1 MRKLF
6 KNLTAIGLSVTMVVG
21 TASMASAAVAKGTD
35 VSNGKAWTSYSIH
48 TREDNGVWEDKL
60 IGAGQKYQNKENT
73 YKSYGEDAKIT
84 TQTSSSFTMNV
95 VSTGWSAKWTPKGDV
110 GQSNPWGVTADKV
123 VNVERGRYYTISFKI
138 KSTLKNEIMKS
149 QDKKDAK
156 GNVIK
161 DSEGKA
167 MGENVGTG
175 KYNYVK
181 HIHFK
186 AFDNTDKDGAALNLS
201 NVKATIGG
209 KSVLSSTKDFSP
221 FVALDS
227 QNTADDGYVTVSADV
242 KIPSLRSEYQKKKA
256 QPTLGIKFAFGAFLK
271 EYIPDDDETV
281 QDIALLLKDDE
292 QRRELINAVEVE
304 YVKTSAELIRYAW
317 LISDDAPF
325 VDENDMENDKDIE
338 KLCPVCKKHYF
349 ECFAD
354 YDVCPVCGWSND
366 VVQRDEPD
374 LKNCGN
380 DMSLN
385 EAREAYKNGKPIE

>member
-60 IGAGQKYQNKENT
+60 IGAGQKYQNKENP

-271 EYIPDDDETV
+271 EYIDESDMSGTIDVKDFKITAGIQSPSQVKVSKVTAKKKAMVVKYKKASKAKKYEV
-281 QDIALLLKDDE
+281 QYSLKK
-292 QRRELINAVEVE
+292 NFKKSK
-304 YVKTSAELIRYAW
+304 VKTTKKAKIT
-317 LISDDAPF
+317 I
-325 VDENDMENDKDIE
+325 K
-338 KLCPVCKKHYF
+338 KLKSGKKYYVRVRGF
-349 ECFAD
+349 F
-354 YDVCPVCGWSND
+354 
-366 VVQRDEPD
+366 
-374 LKNCGN
+374 
-380 DMSLN
+380 M
-385 EAREAYKNGKPIE
+385 NGKTKVYGPYSAKKVVKIK

>member
-48 TREDNGVWEDKL
+48 TREDNGSWEDKL

-186 AFDNTDKDGAALNLS
+186 AFDNTDKDGAALKLS

-209 KSVLSSTKDFSP
+209 KSVLSSTKDFNP
-221 FVALDS
+221 FIALDS

-242 KIPSLRSEYQKKKA
+242 KIPSLRSEYQKKQA
-256 QPTLGIKFAFGAFLK
+256 QATLGIKFAFGAFLK
-271 EYIPDDDETV
+271 EFI
-281 QDIALLLKDDE
+281 
-292 QRRELINAVEVE
+292 
-304 YVKTSAELIRYAW
+304 
-317 LISDDAPF
+317 
-325 VDENDMENDKDIE
+325 DENDMRGTIDVKDFKVTAGIQSPSQVKISKVKAKKKAMVVKYKKASKAKKYE
-338 KLCPVCKKHYF
+338 VQYSLKKNFKKSKVKTTKKAKITIKKLKSGKKYYVRVRGF
-349 ECFAD
+349 F
-354 YDVCPVCGWSND
+354 
-366 VVQRDEPD
+366 
-374 LKNCGN
+374 
-380 DMSLN
+380 M
-385 EAREAYKNGKPIE
+385 NGKTKVYGPYSAKKVVKIK

>member
-48 TREDNGVWEDKL
+48 TREDNGSWEDKL

-95 VSTGWSAKWTPKGDV
+95 VSTGWSANWTPMGTV

-149 QDKKDAK
+149 QDKKDAN
-156 GNVIK
+156 GNVVK

-186 AFDNTDKDGAALNLS
+186 AFDNKDKDGAALKLS

-209 KSVLSSTKDFSP
+209 KSVLSSTKDFNP
-221 FVALDS
+221 FIALDS

-242 KIPSLRSEYQKKKA
+242 KIPSLRSEYQKKQA
-256 QPTLGIKFAFGAFLK
+256 QATLGIKFAFGAFLK
-271 EYIPDDDETV
+271 EFI
-281 QDIALLLKDDE
+281 
-292 QRRELINAVEVE
+292 
-304 YVKTSAELIRYAW
+304 
-317 LISDDAPF
+317 
-325 VDENDMENDKDIE
+325 DENDMSGTIDVKDFKVTAGIQSPSQV
-338 KLCPVCKKHYF
+338 KISKVKAKKKAMVVKCKKASKAKKY
-349 ECFAD
+349 E
-354 YDVCPVCGWSND
+354 
-366 VVQRDEPD
+366 VQYS
-374 LKNCGN
+374 LKKNFKKSKVKTTKKAKITIKKLKSGKKYYVRVRGFF
-380 DMSLN
+380 M
-385 EAREAYKNGKPIE
+385 NGKTKVYGPYSAKKVVKIK

>member
-48 TREDNGVWEDKL
+48 TREDNGSWEDKL

-95 VSTGWSAKWTPKGDV
+95 VSTGWSANWTPMGTV

-149 QDKKDAK
+149 QDKKDAN
-156 GNVIK
+156 GNVVK

-186 AFDNTDKDGAALNLS
+186 AFDNKDKDGAALKLS

-209 KSVLSSTKDFSP
+209 KSVLSSTKDFNP
-221 FVALDS
+221 FIALDS

-242 KIPSLRSEYQKKKA
+242 KIPSLRSEYQKKQA
-256 QPTLGIKFAFGAFLK
+256 QATLGIKFAFGAFLK
-271 EYIPDDDETV
+271 EFI
-281 QDIALLLKDDE
+281 
-292 QRRELINAVEVE
+292 
-304 YVKTSAELIRYAW
+304 
-317 LISDDAPF
+317 
-325 VDENDMENDKDIE
+325 DENDMSGTIDVKDFKVTAGIQSPSQV
-338 KLCPVCKKHYF
+338 KISKVKAKKK
-349 ECFAD
+349 AM
-354 YDVCPVCGWSND
+354 
-366 VVQRDEPD
+366 VVKYKKASKAKKYEVQYS
-374 LKNCGN
+374 LK
-380 DMSLN
+380 
-385 EAREAYKNGKPIE
+385 KNFKKSKVKTTK

>member
-48 TREDNGVWEDKL
+48 TREDNGSWEDKL

-95 VSTGWSAKWTPKGDV
+95 VSTGWSANWTPMGTV

-149 QDKKDAK
+149 QDKKDAN
-156 GNVIK
+156 GNVVK

-181 HIHFK
+181 GNNRVSPMFIPMGI
-186 AFDNTDKDGAALNLS
+186 ANMPAG
-201 NVKATIGG
+201 NVAIDLGLKGESISIVTACA
-209 KSVLSSTKDFSP
+209 SSTHAIGEAFRNIQDGLP
-221 FVALDS
+221 DS
-227 QNTADDGYVTVSADV
+227 LKQNT
-242 KIPSLRSEYQKKKA
+242 RSDRIGRRFICSF
-256 QPTLGIKFAFGAFLK
+256 PTHTA
-271 EYIPDDDETV
+271 T
-281 QDIALLLKDDE
+281 
-292 QRRELINAVEVE
+292 RE
-304 YVKTSAELIRYAW
+304 
-317 LISDDAPF
+317 
-325 VDENDMENDKDIE
+325 
-338 KLCPVCKKHYF
+338 
-349 ECFAD
+349 
-354 YDVCPVCGWSND
+354 
-366 VVQRDEPD
+366 
-374 LKNCGN
+374 
-380 DMSLN
+380 
-385 EAREAYKNGKPIE
+385 

>member
-48 TREDNGVWEDKL
+48 TREDNGSWEDKL

-95 VSTGWSAKWTPKGDV
+95 VSTGWSANWTPKGDV

-149 QDKKDAK
+149 QDKKDAN
-156 GNVIK
+156 GNVVK

-186 AFDNTDKDGAALNLS
+186 AFDNTDKDGAALKLS

-209 KSVLSSTKDFSP
+209 KSVLSSTKDFNP
-221 FVALDS
+221 FIALDS

-242 KIPSLRSEYQKKKA
+242 KIPSLRSEYQKKQA
-256 QPTLGIKFAFGAFLK
+256 QATLGIKFAFGAFLK
-271 EYIPDDDETV
+271 EFI
-281 QDIALLLKDDE
+281 
-292 QRRELINAVEVE
+292 
-304 YVKTSAELIRYAW
+304 
-317 LISDDAPF
+317 
-325 VDENDMENDKDIE
+325 DENDMRGTIDVKDFKVTAGIQSPSQVKISKVKAKKKAMVVKYKKASKAKKYE
-338 KLCPVCKKHYF
+338 VQYSLKKNFKKSKVKTTKKAKITIKKLKSGKKYYVRVRGF
-349 ECFAD
+349 F
-354 YDVCPVCGWSND
+354 
-366 VVQRDEPD
+366 
-374 LKNCGN
+374 
-380 DMSLN
+380 M
-385 EAREAYKNGKPIE
+385 NGKTKVYGPYSAKKVVKIK